1 MQHPEHTRRR
11 RHRAGL
17 RALALRAF
25 TLTLVAAPAAPTTR
39 AAYAQTTGRILGRV
53 LDVST
58 RQPVEAADVAVP
70 RFELR
75 TLTTERGLFVLAA
88 VPAGQHELRV
98 ARIGYEPVTLE
109 TVEVQAG
116 RTTQLTVE
124 MRPLALEVEPLV
136 AQVERLRLIEPD
148 VTASHEVVIGRE
160 LRELPVDAVEEA
172 IELAPGVTDGHFRG
186 GRLGQEVYL
195 VDGLEVRNQ
204 LEASTQGPGIEF
216 SPTALQEVEVVTGG
230 FGAGFG
236 SALSGVVRYVT
247 RRGHPERW
255 DWRVSTL
262 TDHWAPDGLFRGFT
276 TLSASAG
283 GPLGLLGR
291 GTTLFADVWLQGM
304 VDAEPR
310 ARGLTCLEPED
321 VDAELAARI
330 RSLATDPT
338 TAHLYCPFTPSI
350 LPHQRGDKWIAFL
363 RIDRPLPG
371 NVMLTASVL
380 GNRRQRELY
389 TSEFKYNPRFQLG
402 QRSTGRLATL
412 TLDWAS
418 HHRGGAYHVTWR
430 AAALRLDRYLGA
442 IDPWTFEERTR
453 IGPFGFAD
461 FRFLG
466 EGFTRGPAELQTALG
481 ASVPG
486 HVPPGGATGSPFGP
500 AAEGIFFTEGTPTL
514 ANWSRSEFIGTD
526 LVGELLSARGHTVQA
541 GVSARFYQAE
551 NYERVSAHL
560 PGVPPNHAR
569 FDPRTLTGFAE
580 ASLAAAEDFTIQ
592 LGVRVDAFR
601 SGLSLRQDAAGDAIA
616 VVDPGW
622 KSSVNPRIG
631 VAAPVPG
638 TDGRTAFRFNYGL
651 LVQPPDF
658 RYFLDTT
665 IGDSLRTDIQRQ
677 GNPDLAFERGTAYE
691 ASVSHLLDDHVALGL
706 TFFLKELNNL
716 VTGALSA
723 AGSAPG
729 QFTTG
734 DFGSVRGLEVTLR
747 GHWPGLR
754 VRAGYA
760 LQKAVGVTSGPLDD
774 PGGEITERRIEFPL
788 AFDRRHAVDLV
799 AVAGRSA
806 GAEASGWG
814 GSLTVSARS
823 GHPLDRRIAAGEFT
837 GGRTIPS
844 YLPWIVLVDA
854 RVSREFGAL
863 PGCRRCAWRLLL
875 DGRNVIA
882 RDNVIALRRDTG
894 GLGPDAATVL
904 RFVDEVPDDMEPIPR
919 ESPRY
924 SALVDLDRDGL
935 ITVSEFRTAR
945 FAAALDRHDPSLFFG
960 EPAQV
965 RLGLEVSF

>member
-1 MQHPEHTRRR
+1 MDDLKCTQRPVNLRRLTRM
-11 RHRAGL
+11 AGS
-17 RALALRAF
+17 ALSVVL
-25 TLTLVAAPAAPTTR
+25 LAASPIR
-39 AAYAQTTGRILGRV
+39 AQTTGRILGRI
-53 LDVST
+53 LDAAT
-58 RQPVEAADVAVP
+58 RQPVEAAEVIVP
-70 RFELR
+70 RLELL

-88 VPAGQHELRV
+88 LPPGEHELRV
-98 ARIGYEPVTLE
+98 TRIGYQAATLE
-109 TVEVQAG
+109 KVEVQAG
-116 RTTQLTVE
+116 RTTQITVE
-124 MRPLALEVEPLV
+124 LSPVAVEVEALV

-148 VTASHEVVIGRE
+148 VTASHEVVLGRE
-160 LRELPVDAVEEA
+160 LRALPVDAVEEA

-186 GRLGQEVYL
+186 GRVGQEVYL
-195 VDGLEVRNQ
+195 VDGLEVKNQ

-216 SPTALQEVEVVTGG
+216 SPSSLQEVEVVTGG

-247 RRGHPERW
+247 RRGNPERW
-255 DWRVSTL
+255 EWRASAL
-262 TDHWAPDGLFRGFT
+262 TDQWAPDGLFLGFT
-276 TLSASAG
+276 SFSASAG
-283 GPLGLLGR
+283 GPVGFLGR

-304 VDAEPR
+304 EDAEPR
-310 ARGLTCLEPED
+310 ARGLTCLKPED
-321 VDAELAARI
+321 GDAQLASRI
-330 RSLATDPT
+330 ESLASDPT
-338 TAHLYCPFTPSI
+338 TRHLTCPFTTSI
-350 LPHQRGDKWIAFL
+350 LPHQRGDKLIAFL

-371 NVMLTASVL
+371 NATLTVSAL
-380 GNRRQRELY
+380 RNRRQRELY
-389 TSEFKYNPRFQLG
+389 TPEFKYNPRFQLG
-402 QRSTGRLATL
+402 QRSTGTIATL

-430 AAALRLDRYLGA
+430 AARLRLDRYLGA
-442 IDPWTFEERTR
+442 IDPWTFEERAR

-466 EGFTRGPAELQTALG
+466 EGFTRLPVEFQMGSE
-481 ASVPG
+481 VPG
-486 HVPPGGATGSPFGP
+486 YVAPGGATGSPFGP

-514 ANWSRSEFIGTD
+514 ANWSRSEFLGTD

-541 GVSARFYQAE
+541 GISARFYRVESYEQA
-551 NYERVSAHL
+551 SAHL
-560 PGVPPNHAR
+560 AGAPPNHAR
-569 FDPRTLTGFAE
+569 FHPRTLTGYAE

-601 SGLSLRQDAAGDAIA
+601 SGLSLRRDTAGGAVA
-616 VVDPGW
+616 VVEPGW
-622 KSSVNPRIG
+622 KASVNPRIG

-691 ASVSHLLDDHVALGL
+691 AGFSHLLNDDVALGF

-716 VTGALSA
+716 VTGSLGA

-754 VRAGYA
+754 VRAGYT
-760 LQKAVGVTSGPLDD
+760 LQKAKGITSSALDD
-774 PGGEITERRIEFPL
+774 PGGEITERRLEFPL
-788 AFDRRHAVDLV
+788 AFDRRHSADLV
-799 AVAGRSA
+799 AVAGRAA
-806 GAEASGWG
+806 GADASGWG
-814 GSLTVSARS
+814 GSLTASVRS
-823 GHPLDRRIAAGEFT
+823 GRPLDRQIAAGEFT
-837 GGRTIPS
+837 GARTIPT
-844 YLPWIVLVDA
+844 YLPWIALVDV
-854 RVSREFGAL
+854 RVSRELGAL
-863 PGCRRCAWRLLL
+863 PGCGRCAWRVVA
-875 DGRNVIA
+875 DGRNVLA

-894 GLGPDAATVL
+894 RLAPDASTLLA
-904 RFVDEVPDDMEPIPR
+904 FVGQVPDDMEPIPR

-924 SALVDLDRDGL
+924 SARVDLDRDGL

-960 EPAQV
+960 EPTQV